1 MFTIKEVRTLQQQ
14 EQERENGNSK
24 HGRPVEIVQDDGWR
38 MQIYITAIY
47 IYGIGRGL
55 SDDDTNSIDPP
66 GGLLRHRSTRI

>member
-47 IYGIGRGL
+47 IYMG
-55 SDDDTNSIDPP
+55 
-66 GGLLRHRSTRI
+66 